1 MPIRL
6 RGGFARLHYALSW
19 RQTRRIQHSQEEAI
33 GRLVESYVPTVAGR
47 SDENIFR
54 YIFRSLEWWG
64 ALLGGDAII
73 DVGENYVKQSARNRA
88 EILSASGVMPLTV
101 NVVKGASIHKKP
113 MREMRIDY
121 SKRWQHLHRTAI
133 RSAYRNSPYYDYFAE
148 RFEPLYCRRYDFL
161 YDFDR
166 DSLLAAAI
174 YGCRQRLLRFSG
186 GVFAGRCGRCR
197 PARHDFLG
205 RAPLETSIRSSP
217 TVCLLSTIFGADPY
231 LLRGARRPALTAIK
245 NRNSLRVPQWW
256 RCLSRFP
263 TRLNQ
268 VASAVRTTLSQRK
281 TPFRPLTLS
290 LFSPLM

>member
-1 MPIRL
+1 MRTILPL
-6 RGGFARLHYALSW
+6 TYFG
-19 RQTRRIQHSQEEAI
+19 
-33 GRLVESYVPTVAGR
+33 
-47 SDENIFR
+47 
-54 YIFRSLEWWG
+54 SLEWWG

-166 DSLLAAAI
+166 DSLLAAADI
-174 YGCRQRLLRFSG
+174 MGVDRGLLRFSEEYLQADAEDVDLRG
-186 GVFAGRCGRCR
+186 
-197 PARHDFLG
+197 HDFLG
-205 RAPLETSIRSSP
+205 RRSASKP
-217 TVCLLSTIFGADPY
+217 YYQVFSDRMPFVDNLSVADLIFCEGRDALHSLL
-231 LLRGARRPALTAIK
+231 
-245 NRNSLRVPQWW
+245 
-256 RCLSRFP
+256 
-263 TRLNQ
+263 
-268 VASAVRTTLSQRK
+268 
-281 TPFRPLTLS
+281 
-290 LFSPLM
+290 